1 MITSWFVY
9 GQDLQQ
15 FLGGHQAVLVVP
27 AGQLGT
33 SAVPAGLS
41 GSSCCEEKQNK
52 HGWQKNTKPLPI
64 HTYVFTERFLIMLK
78 IKSARR
84 IDA

>member
-52 HGWQKNTKPLPI
+52 HG
-64 HTYVFTERFLIMLK
+64 
-78 IKSARR
+78 
-84 IDA
+84 